1 MYELLKEVKQKIPSI
16 EAVSSRAIT
25 SDYQRLLVE
34 SVCSWL
40 GLVSL
45 AYLWKQDQSMLLQE
59 KVLLGTGGMIFPAW
73 LLLYGEFRRTCL
85 HMQNR
90 CLRGYA
96 AFSSFFQNETDLHA
110 LLWKFHLLQR
120 HSPVVLRTGSYEP
133 FNKKWNNAYLVC
145 SLLEGLARYN

>member
-1 MYELLKEVKQKIPSI
+1 MVKVAAMGLNPEKHLGKDISFLYSYLHKLKELYGINFCG
-16 EAVSSRAIT
+16 EGGEYET
-25 SDYQRLLVE
+25 STLDCPLF
-34 SVCSWL
+34 
-40 GLVSL
+40 
-45 AYLWKQDQSMLLQE
+45 A
-59 KVLLGTGGMIFPAW
+59 VLLGTGGMIFPAW